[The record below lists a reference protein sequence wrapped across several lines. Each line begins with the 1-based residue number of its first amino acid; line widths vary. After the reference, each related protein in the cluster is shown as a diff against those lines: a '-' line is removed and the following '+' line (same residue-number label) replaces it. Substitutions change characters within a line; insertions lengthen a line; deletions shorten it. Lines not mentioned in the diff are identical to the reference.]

1 MENELIGTKWR
12 YSVPNENS
20 AYNDFYSGTWNVE
33 NVADNR
39 VVLSQACTR
48 HEGDCVFSTKK
59 CTIVPMNKLNSEFK
73 RARVQNIVV
82 EEKPVSGNVPVG
94 RGRTEPVPRYCP
106 IMTNKDI
113 QKTIDGKRR
122 NAWTDDDI
130 EKYLRSR
137 GIGCEPDGLMCS
149 KRSASRAE
157 PPKKRQTGNHDE
169 DWVRTL
175 RSLIDLVTQV

>member
-1 MENELIGTKWR
+1 MANELIGTKWR
-12 YSVPNENS
+12 YSVPNESS

-33 NVADNR
+33 NVDGSRAL
-39 VVLSQACTR
+39 LSQACTH
-48 HEGDCVFSTKK
+48 HEGECVFSEKK
-59 CTIVPMNKLNSEFK
+59 CIIIPTHKLNSEFK

-82 EEKPVSGNVPVG
+82 EEKPGLGSASAG
-94 RGRTEPVPRYCP
+94 RVKVEPVPRYSP

-113 QKTIDGKRR
+113 QKTIDGERK

-137 GIGCEPDGLMCS
+137 GIGCEPDGLMRS
-149 KRSASRAE
+149 SGSASRAE
-157 PPKKRQTGNHDE
+157 SPKKRQTGNHDD